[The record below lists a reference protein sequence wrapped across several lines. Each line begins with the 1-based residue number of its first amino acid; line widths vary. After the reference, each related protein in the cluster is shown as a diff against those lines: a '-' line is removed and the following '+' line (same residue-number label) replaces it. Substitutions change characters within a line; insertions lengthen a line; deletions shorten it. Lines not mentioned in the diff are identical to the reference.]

1 MKAGNAGDAAAPS
14 AGEGSPSPS
23 DDRPPRGGLV
33 TGTRTSLAGH
43 PFATGRNR
51 QVVGPVQGGM
61 KRFLTILLL
70 LATFPLRAAS
80 FESAEREIERSMKS
94 GGVPGVALVVVK
106 DGRVVHAK
114 AFGVCSVETSV
125 PVTTRTLFRLGSTT
139 KLFVALAALRLVD
152 QGALRLDGPIGDV
165 VPGLAPA
172 LGAVTLE
179 QLLTHTAGLAE
190 DAPQTGPLDESALL
204 ARVTGWTDEALFASP
219 GEVFSYANPGYV
231 LAGAAIAQ
239 AARQPFSAAIRSLV
253 LEPAGMAESTFR
265 PLEAFTRPV
274 ALGHDKAGI
283 IRPIAEHAGNYPP
296 GSLFTNVE
304 ELGRFLSS
312 LPAETLERLGK
323 ARVAI
328 PAQGRSYGYGLI
340 RDERR
345 GASVLLHAGARSGY
359 GSTFLFLPDQRAAVA
374 ILANRTGATMSSA
387 AFAAARELAE
397 LKEPEVPA
405 GVVELSPELRA
416 GVTGTYANGTFLPA
430 VELVEDGG
438 HLVIRV
444 GGKAFPAECVGT
456 DRFRAKGAGQLES
469 FIIVRDARGQARF
482 LCAETWALRKR
493 S

>member
-1 MKAGNAGDAAAPS
+1 
-14 AGEGSPSPS
+14 
-23 DDRPPRGGLV
+23 
-33 TGTRTSLAGH
+33 
-43 PFATGRNR
+43 
-51 QVVGPVQGGM
+51 M

-94 GGVPGVALVVVK
+94 GGVPGVALVAASFAEGV
-106 DGRVVHAK
+106 R
-114 AFGVCSVETSV
+114 VCSVERR
-125 PVTTRTLFRLGSTT
+125 PPLFRLGSTT

-190 DAPQTGPLDESALL
+190 DAPQTGPLDESAPGAGHRLDRRGALRLSRRGLL
-204 ARVTGWTDEALFASP
+204 VREPRVRPRRRRDRP
-219 GEVFSYANPGYV
+219 GG
-231 LAGAAIAQ
+231 Q
-239 AARQPFSAAIRSLV
+239 AALSAAIRSLV

-345 GASVLLHAGARSGY
+345 GARVLLHAGARSGY

-444 GGKAFPAECVGT
+444 GGKAFPAECVGN